1 MHPTDL
7 DITDYVDDSLNT
19 ADRAAVD
26 QHLEGCPACRALVAD
41 FLDLRRASAALE
53 AMEPPSGTWSR
64 LEAAIVRSRQSS
76 FVSRQG
82 SSADTGRSTIR
93 PTTRDHRRTTAW
105 LAAAAAIALATTGE
119 LWTIR
124 ASRHAG
130 ETRPAPE
137 ASSARRLAEASSA
150 QPLEVELVQAE
161 QHYQKAINGLEKITN
176 AEEGALDPMTA
187 ATLRK
192 NLGVVDQAINESR
205 AALHTQPDSDPAR
218 ESLLES
224 FRAKVDLL
232 QNTIALINEMRKG
245 NDAGAAQIIS
255 GLKRGN

>member
-7 DITDYVDDSLNT
+7 EITDYVDDSLST

-26 QHLEGCPACRALVAD
+26 QHLERCPACRALVAD
-41 FLDLRRASAALE
+41 FLDLRRTAAALGTI
-53 AMEPPSGTWSR
+53 EPPSRTWSR
-64 LEAAIVRSRQSS
+64 IAAVI
-76 FVSRQG
+76 
-82 SSADTGRSTIR
+82 SSADAERSVIR
-93 PTTRDHRRTTAW
+93 PATRGHRLTIAS
-105 LAAAAAIALATTGE
+105 LAAAAALVLATTAG

-124 ASRHAG
+124 ASRHAADPG
-130 ETRPAPE
+130 PVAEPPATQPIE
-137 ASSARRLAEASSA
+137 A
-150 QPLEVELVQAE
+150 ELVQAE
-161 QHYQKAINGLEKITN
+161 QHYQNAISGLEKIAN
-176 AEEGALDPMTA
+176 AEKGALDPMTA

-192 NLGVVDQAINESR
+192 NLGVVDQAIDESR
-205 AALHTQPDSDPAR
+205 AALHTQPNSDPAR

-245 NDAGAAQIIS
+245 NDDQAARIIS

>member
-7 DITDYVDDSLNT
+7 DITDYVDDSLST

-26 QHLEGCPACRALVAD
+26 RHLEGCPRCRELVAD
-41 FLDLRRASAALE
+41 FLDLRRASAALG
-53 AMEPPSGTWSR
+53 AIEPPSRTWSR
-64 LEAAIVRSRQSS
+64 IEAVISS
-76 FVSRQG
+76 SG
-82 SSADTGRSTIR
+82 TARSTSR
-93 PTTRDHRRTTAW
+93 PTTRDHRPTTAW
-105 LAAAAAIALATTGE
+105 LAAAAALVLAITGG

-124 ASRHAG
+124 ASRHAA
-130 ETRPAPE
+130 ETAPPAEAGLPAG
-137 ASSARRLAEASSA
+137 ASST
-150 QPLEVELVQAE
+150 QPFEVELAQAE
-161 QHYQKAINGLEKITN
+161 QHYQKAISGLERIANDQK
-176 AEEGALDPMTA
+176 GALDPMTA

-205 AALHTQPDSDPAR
+205 AALHTQPNSDPAR

>member
-1 MHPTDL
+1 MHPSDL
-7 DITDYVDDSLNT
+7 DITDYVDNSLSA

-26 QHLEGCPACRALVAD
+26 RHLEGCPACRELVAD

-53 AMEPPSGTWSR
+53 AIEPPSRTWSR
-64 LEAAIVRSRQSS
+64 IEAVISSSDTARSA
-76 FVSRQG
+76 V
-82 SSADTGRSTIR
+82 R
-93 PTTRDHRRTTAW
+93 PTTRDHRLSTAW
-105 LAAAAAIALATTGE
+105 LAAAAALVLAVTGG

-124 ASRHAG
+124 ASRHAA
-130 ETRPAPE
+130 ETPPA
-137 ASSARRLAEASSA
+137 AEASA
-150 QPLEVELVQAE
+150 TEPVEVELAQAE
-161 QHYQKAINGLEKITN
+161 QHYQKAISGLEKIAN
-176 AEEGALDPMTA
+176 AEKGALDPMTA
-187 ATLRK
+187 ATLGK

-205 AALHTQPDSDPAR
+205 AALHTQPNSGPAR

>member
-7 DITDYVDDSLNT
+7 EITDYVDDSLST
-19 ADRAAVD
+19 ADRAAFD

-41 FLDLRRASAALE
+41 FLDLRRASAALM
-53 AMEPPSGTWSR
+53 AIEPPSRTWSR
-64 LEAAIVRSRQSS
+64 IEAVISATDTEPAAIR
-76 FVSRQG
+76 G
-82 SSADTGRSTIR
+82 
-93 PTTRDHRRTTAW
+93 TTRDRRLAARW
-105 LAAAAAIALATTGE
+105 LAAAAALVLATAGG

-124 ASRHAG
+124 ASRHAA
-130 ETRPAPE
+130 ETGPA
-137 ASSARRLAEASSA
+137 AEVSSA
-150 QPLEVELVQAE
+150 QPIEVELVQAE
-161 QHYQKAINGLEKITN
+161 QHYQKAINGLENIAN
-176 AEEGALDPMTA
+176 AGKGTLDPMTA

-205 AALHTQPDSDPAR
+205 AALHTQPNSDPAR
-218 ESLLES
+218 ESLLAS

-232 QNTIALINEMRKG
+232 QNTIALINDMRKG

>member
-7 DITDYVDDSLNT
+7 DITDYVDDSLST
-19 ADRAAVD
+19 ADRAAFD

-41 FLDLRRASAALE
+41 FLGLRRASAALE
-53 AMEPPSGTWSR
+53 AMEPPSRTWSR
-64 LEAAIVRSRQSS
+64 IEAVISSGGTERAAIRL
-76 FVSRQG
+76 
-82 SSADTGRSTIR
+82 
-93 PTTRDHRRTTAW
+93 PTRDRRLAAGW
-105 LAAAAAIALATTGE
+105 LSAAAALVLATAGG

-124 ASRHAG
+124 ASRHAA
-130 ETRPAPE
+130 ETGPATE
-137 ASSARRLAEASSA
+137 VSSA
-150 QPLEVELVQAE
+150 QPIEAELVQAE
-161 QHYQKAINGLEKITN
+161 QHYQKAINGLEKIAN
-176 AEEGALDPMTA
+176 AEKGTLDPMTA

-205 AALHTQPDSDPAR
+205 AALHTQPNSDPAR
-218 ESLLES
+218 ESLLAS

-232 QNTIALINEMRKG
+232 QNTIALINDMRKG

>member
-7 DITDYVDDSLNT
+7 EITDYVDDSLGT

-26 QHLEGCPACRALVAD
+26 QHLEGCLACRALVAD
-41 FLDLRRASAALE
+41 FLDLRRTAAALGV
-53 AMEPPSGTWSR
+53 MEPPSRTWSR
-64 LEAAIVRSRQSS
+64 IAAGI
-76 FVSRQG
+76 
-82 SSADTGRSTIR
+82 SSADIERSAMR
-93 PTTRDHRRTTAW
+93 PATRTHRSTTAW
-105 LAAAAAIALATTGE
+105 LAAVAALVVAATGG

-124 ASRHAG
+124 ASRHA
-130 ETRPAPE
+130 PE
-137 ASSARRLAEASSA
+137 AGPGAEASSA
-150 QPLEVELVQAE
+150 QPIEAELVQAE
-161 QHYQKAINGLEKITN
+161 QHYQKAITGLEKIAN
-176 AEEGALDPMTA
+176 AEKGALDPVTA

-192 NLGVVDQAINESR
+192 NLGVVDQAIDESR
-205 AALHTQPDSDPAR
+205 AALHTQPNSGPAR

-245 NDAGAAQIIS
+245 NDDQAARIIS